1 MTEDSY
7 LYLIFALDLI
17 LRKSLGQKYSLE
29 QILPCHDIPIYI
41 WSIWMSEMCT
51 TIE

>member
-7 LYLIFALDLI
+7 LMFALNLI
-17 LRKSLGQKYSLE
+17 LEKSLGQKYSLE
-29 QILPCHDIPIYI
+29 QILPRHDIPIYI
-41 WSIWMSEMCT
+41 WNIWMSEMCT